1 MKKTLVS
8 ILFGATLFAFAA
20 CGGGASAPAPVATP
34 APVQDAS
41 ATAPPAQQAE
51 PSANAQQAPD
61 EVITINFWHSLSGVH
76 FDGIQNIVD
85 AFHEY
90 QDRIRVEHIFQGNP
104 TELHQSV
111 LANAMAGTL
120 PHIGSP
126 QIVQIT
132 QYINEGFVLPLDPFM
147 ADPGIGMTPAEIDDI
162 ITIFRQMS
170 TWDDVMYSVPFG
182 KSTRVLFYNRDM
194 LDAAGLDVPATWA
207 EILSHAEAMTT
218 TGVTGMAFENAY
230 GAEFQALLAQHGGT
244 FINEQSR
251 TAHFGSEAGIAA
263 MSFLADLVNSP
274 YGRLAG
280 EDGFMSGVFGSHGA
294 AMYIGSSAGL
304 PHVAGAMREGTNW
317 GTAPSPTL
325 DGYQSVQ
332 FSGPDA
338 VLFNSPNHTEAEQRA
353 AWEFLRFTLRP
364 EITAQWAADSG
375 YIPVRYSAV
384 DLPLFVAHLE
394 ENPRA
399 RAANEQFENGFFPPR
414 LQESSQINTALTEQQ
429 ELIMLGIIDVATGLQ
444 IAEDEANRIL
454 GN

>member
-1 MKKTLVS
+1 MKKALLA
-8 ILFGATLFAFAA
+8 ILLGAGLLAFAA
-20 CGGGASAPAPVATP
+20 CGGNGNDTNNDGAAAPQTTEAADGQGNAEV
-34 APVQDAS
+34 
-41 ATAPPAQQAE
+41 APP
-51 PSANAQQAPD
+51 SGD
-61 EVITINFWHSLSGVH
+61 VITINFWHSLSGVH

-85 AFHEY
+85 AFHLY

-120 PHIGSP
+120 PHLGSP

-132 QYINEGFVLPLDPFM
+132 QYINEGFILPMDPFI
-147 ADPGIGMTPAEIDDI
+147 ADPEIGMTQAEIDDI
-162 ITIFRQMS
+162 VTIFRQSS
-170 TWDDVMYSVPFG
+170 TWDGVMYSVPFG

-194 LDAAGLDVPATWA
+194 FDAAGLDVPTTWA
-207 EILSHAEAMTT
+207 EILTHAQALTAP
-218 TGVTGMAFENAY
+218 GVAGMAFENAY
-230 GAEFQALLAQHGGT
+230 GAEFQALLMQHGGT
-244 FINEQSR
+244 FINETTRRAEFASD
-251 TAHFGSEAGIAA
+251 AGVAA
-263 MSFLADLVNSP
+263 MSFIADLVNSP

-294 AMYIGSSAGL
+294 AMYLGSSAGL
-304 PHVAGAMREGTNW
+304 PHVTGAMREGTNW
-317 GTAPSPTL
+317 GTAPTPTL

-332 FSGPDA
+332 FAGPDA
-338 VLFNSPNHTEAEQRA
+338 VIFNSPNHSVEEQRA
-353 AWEFLRFTLRP
+353 AWEFLRFTMRP

-384 DLPLFVAHLE
+384 DLPLFQAHLE

-399 RAANEQFENGFFPPR
+399 RAANIQFENGFFPPR
-414 LQESSQINTALTEQQ
+414 LQESSQINAALTEQQ
-429 ELIMLGIIDVATGLQ
+429 ELMMLGLIDVATGLQ